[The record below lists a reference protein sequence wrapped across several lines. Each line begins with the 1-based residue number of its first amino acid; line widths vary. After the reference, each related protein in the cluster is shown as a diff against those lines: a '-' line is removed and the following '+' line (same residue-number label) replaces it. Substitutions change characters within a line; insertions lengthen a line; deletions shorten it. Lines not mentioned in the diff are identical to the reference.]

1 MTMRTA
7 RFSLLTVALFGLLL
21 TGCNNV
27 KEQLGVGRH
36 SPDEFTVVKRAP
48 LTLPPDYSLRA
59 PSVGATPPA
68 SQTANQAKT
77 ILLGAPVAEVS
88 TGSADSVLLQ
98 KMKVQSADPAIRD
111 VISEENGIIALEN
124 QKTIDL
130 LLFWEDP
137 VLSDENIP
145 ASEID
150 PKKEAERL
158 KANKESGTPVN
169 EGEVPV
175 IEKKQG
181 AIDKMF

>member
-1 MTMRTA
+1 MTIPTIRY
-7 RFSLLTVALFGLLL
+7 SVVTVALLGLMLS
-21 TGCNNV
+21 GCSNV

-48 LTLPPDYSLRA
+48 LTLPPDYTLRA
-59 PSVGATPPA
+59 PSVGAAPPA

-77 ILLGAPVAEVS
+77 ILLGAPVAEVP
-88 TGSADSVLLQ
+88 TGSADSVLMQ
-98 KMKVQSADPAIRD
+98 KMKVQTADPAIRD

-124 QKTIDL
+124 QKTIDR
-130 LLFWEDP
+130 LLFWEEP
-137 VLSDENIP
+137 ELSDENIP

-158 KANKESGTPVN
+158 KANKESGAPVN
-169 EGEVPV
+169 EGDVPV